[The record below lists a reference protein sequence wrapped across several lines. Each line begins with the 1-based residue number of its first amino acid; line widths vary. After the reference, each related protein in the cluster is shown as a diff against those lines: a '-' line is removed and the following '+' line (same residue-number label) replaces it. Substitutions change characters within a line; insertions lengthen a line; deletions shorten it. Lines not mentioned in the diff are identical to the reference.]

1 MIRPRIALLA
11 ATLAWPVAAF
21 AQTAAPP
28 APPPAEAPSAVAP
41 APGGPGMPA
50 RGEAGPGDFGRGEH
64 HNPAQRL
71 QRIHDRL
78 GITPAQEPLWNAF
91 ASVMRENGARMRAD
105 FQSLRANAS
114 TLTAADGLHRAAKLA
129 AERATGMQRMA
140 DAFDPLYASFSPTQK
155 QTADQIFHEIAMHR
169 GGHHGPHREGPQPG

>member
-11 ATLAWPVAAF
+11 ATLAFPVAAF

-41 APGGPGMPA
+41 SPGGPEMPSP
-50 RGEAGPGDFGRGEH
+50 GEAGRGGFHGEH

-78 GITPAQEPLWNAF
+78 GITPEQEPLWNNF
-91 ASVMRENGARMRAD
+91 AGVMRENGARMRAD
-105 FQSLRANAS
+105 FQSLRANAA
-114 TLTAADGLHRAAKLA
+114 TLTAQDGLHRVAKMAAD
-129 AERATGMQRMA
+129 RASNMQRMA

-155 QTADQIFHEIAMHR
+155 QTADKIFHEMAMHR
-169 GGHHGPHREGPQPG
+169 GHHHEPHREGTQPG